1 MINKIKSKVYKF
13 NMFDKLCASSLRVV
27 CVIYCFVATTY
38 RVVFCFMY
46 MIDSLLLLFENTS
59 LKRCFFFSILF
70 YVGC

>member
-38 RVVFCFMY
+38 RVVF
-46 MIDSLLLLFENTS
+46 
-59 LKRCFFFSILF
+59 LF
-70 YVGC
+70 YIYDR